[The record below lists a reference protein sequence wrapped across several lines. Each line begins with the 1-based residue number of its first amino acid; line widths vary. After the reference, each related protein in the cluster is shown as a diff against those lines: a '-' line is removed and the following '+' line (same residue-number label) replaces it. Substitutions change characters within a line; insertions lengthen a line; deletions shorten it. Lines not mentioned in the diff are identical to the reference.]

1 MTSRPALMDLFVRDL
16 PQLRAGPWWRA
27 AMPVPVQSDG
37 GWQLGFNMFG
47 LAVVGAALERRV
59 SRTCWALA
67 YLVGGSAASPVGAP
81 CIGFAAYRLANR
93 G

>member
-1 MTSRPALMDLFVRDL
+1 MDLFVRDL
-16 PQLRAGPWWRA
+16 PQLRAGQWWRGDA
-27 AMPVPVQSDG
+27 VLVQSDG
-37 GWQLGFNMFG
+37 GWQLGFNLFG
-47 LAVVGAALERRV
+47 LAVVGAAPERRV
-59 SRTCWALA
+59 TRTCWPLA